1 MLTDNDAANYLRQ
14 IKKLWSQSIED
25 DDAPLIFR
33 PKQRPQNDRMNALD
47 ER

>member
-33 PKQRPQNDRMNALD
+33 PKQRPQNDRLKPSG